1 MTKRSFV
8 LWQLWKARVS
18 AYEELTSLF
27 RKTDN
32 DSDFYTYE
40 PYLKKMATDANAVAQ
55 EAGLNVIYEFVNNA
69 PNAAR

>member
-1 MTKRSFV
+1 M
-8 LWQLWKARVS
+8 S

-32 DSDFYTYE
+32 DSDFYAYE
-40 PYLKKMATDANAVAQ
+40 GHLKKIATDVNAVAQ
-55 EAGLNVIYEFVNNA
+55 EAGLNAIYEYVNNA

>member
-1 MTKRSFV
+1 M
-8 LWQLWKARVS
+8 S

-40 PYLKKMATDANAVAQ
+40 SYLKKIATDANAVAQ
-55 EAGLNVIYEFVNNA
+55 ESGLNVVYEYVNNA
-69 PNAAR
+69 PNAQR